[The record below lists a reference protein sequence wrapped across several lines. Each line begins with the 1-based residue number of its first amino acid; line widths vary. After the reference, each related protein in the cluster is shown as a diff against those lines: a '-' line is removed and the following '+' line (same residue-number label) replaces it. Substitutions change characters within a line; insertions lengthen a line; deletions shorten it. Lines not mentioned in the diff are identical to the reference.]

1 MTDVRIRIDLA
12 YDGTAFHG
20 WATQPGLRTVQGVL
34 QEALG
39 TALRVKGTG
48 ERSQVW
54 VTVAGRTDSGVH
66 ARGQVAHFD
75 IDAELLE
82 ASRGRSEQTPLE
94 ALVRRLNG
102 ILPPDLR
109 VRAATE
115 APEGFNARFSAMS
128 RRYVYRVVD
137 NPASVDPLQRHSVLY
152 RTRPLDLSAMNVASA
167 DLVGLNDFASFCKPR
182 EGATTIRNLRQLSW
196 ERREDGIIEATV
208 VADAFCHSMV
218 RSLVGCLM
226 AIGEGRKDVAW
237 AKESLASRTRSSSI
251 PIAPAN
257 GLTLEEV
264 AYPPDDMLA
273 AQHELTM
280 NRRTEADLEA
290 NEHDRH

>member
-1 MTDVRIRIDLA
+1 MRIRIDLA

-20 WATQPGLRTVQGVL
+20 WATQPGLRTVQGEL

-39 TALRVKGTG
+39 TALRVKRTG
-48 ERSQVW
+48 ERAQVW

-75 IDAELLE
+75 IDAEILE
-82 ASRGRSEQTPLE
+82 SSRGRSEQTPLE

-102 ILPPDLR
+102 ILPADLR
-109 VRAATE
+109 VRRATE
-115 APEGFNARFSAMS
+115 APEGFNARFSALS
-128 RRYVYRVVD
+128 RRYVYRIVD
-137 NPASVDPLQRHSVLY
+137 DPAFVDPLQRLAVLY

-182 EGATTIRNLRQLSW
+182 EGATTIRNLRQLTW
-196 ERREDGIIEATV
+196 DRRDDGIIEATV

-226 AIGEGRKDVAW
+226 VIGEGRKDVAW
-237 AKESLASRTRSSSI
+237 AKVSLAARTRTSSI

-273 AQHELTM
+273 AQHERTM
-280 NRRTEADLEA
+280 NRRTESDLEA
-290 NEHDRH
+290 NDRDRD

>member
-20 WATQPGLRTVQGVL
+20 WATQPGQRTVQGVL

-75 IDAELLE
+75 IDAEFLE

-264 AYPPDDMLA
+264 AYPPDDLLA

-290 NEHDRH
+290 NAHDRD